1 MWCHLLL
8 LPLAGLPLFFVL
20 PWPLALGLNVLLAI
34 ITLSLAVP
42 AMRALRQPVVMG
54 REALVGRIAEA
65 ASDIEREGLVRLDGE
80 LWRAE
85 GADGAHVAKGQR
97 VAIDEVRG
105 MKLVVTPSPAYGPVV
120 GTERR

>member
-20 PWPLALGLNVLLAI
+20 PWPVALGLNALLAMI
-34 ITLSLAVP
+34 ALSLAVP
-42 AMRALRQPVVMG
+42 AMGALRQPVVTG

-85 GADGAHVAKGQR
+85 ATDGTRVAKGQR
-97 VAIDEVRG
+97 VAVAEVRG
-105 MKLVVTPSPAYGPVV
+105 MKLVVTPSPAYAPPV

>member
-20 PWPLALGLNVLLAI
+20 PWPVALGINGLLAAI
-34 ITLSLAVP
+34 ALGLAVP
-42 AMRALRQPVVMG
+42 AIRALRQPVMTG
-54 REALVGRIAEA
+54 REALVGKVAEA
-65 ASDIEREGLVRLDGE
+65 VSDIEREGLVRLDGE

-85 GADGAHVAKGQR
+85 ATDGAHVTKGQR
-97 VAIDEVRG
+97 VAIAAVRG
-105 MKLVVTPSPAYGPVV
+105 MRLVVTPSPPYAPAA